1 VGDGL
6 PVRAGVGDPDVGV
19 AEGDVGRAGD
29 VGAGLGGGVGVC
41 DGVDGRAGAG
51 WRDGPGLVGAAC
63 PRAGPRMLGDR
74 TG

>member
-1 VGDGL
+1 MGDGL

-29 VGAGLGGGVGVC
+29 VGAGLGVC